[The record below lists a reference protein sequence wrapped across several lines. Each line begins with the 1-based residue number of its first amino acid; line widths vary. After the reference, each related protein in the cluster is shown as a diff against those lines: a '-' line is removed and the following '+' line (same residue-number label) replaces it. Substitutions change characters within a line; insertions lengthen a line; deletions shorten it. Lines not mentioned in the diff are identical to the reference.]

1 MSIPLG
7 RCLVMG
13 GSGFV
18 GKSLCRLLLMTDG
31 VTRVTN
37 FDRSPST
44 SSDSNLCV
52 VTGDITDEQSLID
65 VVKEADT
72 IFFLVTNFRLTRMA
86 VDYSNSE
93 AVCLKGLRNVINLCQ
108 NKEANR
114 KYPRRLV
121 FTSSWNIFQVGEVRN
136 GDEHTPRRT
145 LEEANPY
152 ARCKLLSEQMLKNSY
167 DANKLLTRTVILT
180 NVFGPG
186 DIVINRMLDN
196 SCCGFVFDYESEAQ
210 SSFTFVE
217 NVSNGLVLVA
227 KQLPIASC
235 SPEPILLTDFN
246 WSFMGLYNQIFRE
259 AGVKVKSLPFC
270 LIYFYAV
277 LFELFHFFCVYFFR
291 YPSWDI
297 VASREGVSLPNIWMT
312 FQARRAERE
321 LGYGPSANWWISKE
335 EAIARTI
342 LSVQSCCI
350 KF

>member
-1 MSIPLG
+1 MSVPLG

-18 GKSLCRLLLMTDG
+18 GKSLCRILLTTDG

-44 SSDSNLCV
+44 VSDTNLCF
-52 VTGDITDEQSLID
+52 VTGDITDKQSLSE
-65 VVKEADT
+65 VVEQADT

-86 VDYSNSE
+86 VDYRDSE
-93 AVCLKGLRNVINLCQ
+93 AVCIKGLRNVINLCL
-108 NKEANR
+108 NKETSL

-152 ARCKLLSEQMLKNSY
+152 ARCKLLSEQILKNSY

-196 SCCGFVFDYESEAQ
+196 SFCGFVFDYETGAQ

-217 NVSNGLVLVA
+217 NVSNGLIHVA
-227 KQLPIASC
+227 KLLTPMVSC

-246 WSFMGLYNQIFRE
+246 CPFTGLYNQVFRE
-259 AGVKVKSLPFC
+259 ANVKVKRLPFW
-270 LIYFYAV
+270 LIYFFTI
-277 LFELFHFFCVYFFR
+277 LFELFHFFCVYFCR

-297 VASREGVSLPNIWMT
+297 VASREGVSLPTIWMT

-321 LGYGPSANWWISKE
+321 LGYGPSAKWWTSKE
-335 EAIARTI
+335 EAIARTVF
-342 LSVQSCCI
+342 SVKSC
-350 KF
+350 